1 MGFLRKNRVKI
12 TLALNLPFIGDT
24 IAWFRYLFSL
34 SPTDWVWKVKSV
46 GGRVG
51 PIVLVYL
58 ASLWWAFGV
67 VRGTIRVW
75 P

>member
-12 TLALNLPFIGDT
+12 TLALNLPFTRDT
-24 IAWFRYLFSL
+24 IARLRYLFSL

-58 ASLWWAFGV
+58 ASL
-67 VRGTIRVW
+67 
-75 P
+75 